1 MKLAWLPVTGTCDR
15 GTSPGKQSIGR
26 PLRELRTCYSGERKS
41 SQSLDLDIMEQN
53 EALAANE
60 LGDHVG
66 DVEGKQIETLLS
78 SRFWRLFVSNEVRS
92 VDRPFRCK
100 LFLDLTSGITC
111 FYSNSYSVL
120 FKITTKGTGKFL
132 PIRRI
137 GMSDKNQKYYWNR
150 SRFFLKLK
158 KFKVKFKCSESIL
171 FSCVSDENYSL
182 NLSWKRKFI
191 EKKLTVNRLHL
202 PALLAHLGYS
212 SRPG

>member
-137 GMSDKNQKYYWNR
+137 GMSDKNQKYHWNR
-150 SRFFLKLK
+150 SRFVWSWKNLRLN
-158 KFKVKFKCSESIL
+158 L
-171 FSCVSDENYSL
+171 NAL
-182 NLSWKRKFI
+182 NLSSSLAS
-191 EKKLTVNRLHL
+191 LTKITR
-202 PALLAHLGYS
+202 
-212 SRPG
+212 

>member
-1 MKLAWLPVTGTCDR
+1 
-15 GTSPGKQSIGR
+15 
-26 PLRELRTCYSGERKS
+26 
-41 SQSLDLDIMEQN
+41 MEQN

-171 FSCVSDENYSL
+171 SSCVSDKNYSL

-191 EKKLTVNRLHL
+191 EKELTVNRLHL

>member
-100 LFLDLTSGITC
+100 LFLDLKKIFSLESHVFIQIHILCSSKLPPKALGNFYRYGELVWAIKIKSIIGIDRDL
-111 FYSNSYSVL
+111 SEVE
-120 FKITTKGTGKFL
+120 KI
-132 PIRRI
+132 
-137 GMSDKNQKYYWNR
+137 
-150 SRFFLKLK
+150 
-158 KFKVKFKCSESIL
+158 
-171 FSCVSDENYSL
+171 
-182 NLSWKRKFI
+182 
-191 EKKLTVNRLHL
+191 
-202 PALLAHLGYS
+202 
-212 SRPG
+212 